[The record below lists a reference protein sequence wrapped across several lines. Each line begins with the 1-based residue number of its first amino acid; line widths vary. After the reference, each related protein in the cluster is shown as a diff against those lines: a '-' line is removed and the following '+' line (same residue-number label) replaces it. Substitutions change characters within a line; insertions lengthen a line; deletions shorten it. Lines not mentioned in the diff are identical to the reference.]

1 MEWQGW
7 FTIAL
12 TAGTL
17 LTLIFTRLSTD
28 FVMMTVLAVLAA
40 VGILTPDEA
49 IAGFS
54 NAGLLTVAA
63 MFVVAA
69 GISNSGGVDM
79 IVNHILGKPA
89 TRRAALFRLSA
100 PVILL
105 SSVLNNTPVVAT
117 MIPAVARWSKQ
128 IKQAPSLLM
137 IPLSYASILGGTL
150 TLIGTSTNLVVNGQY
165 QKLTGKEGFGLFD
178 ITLVGLPVA
187 IGGLLAMILLFP
199 RLLPNRRAPEDMLA
213 NKKEYTFEVAVAKGG
228 PLVGKTILEAGLRHL
243 NSIYLVEIEREGHI
257 VTAVPTEERL
267 QAGDRLVFVGDTGS
281 IIDLLRINGLVASDN
296 ADPVIERDAP
306 ERRIIE
312 AIVSPHCEAIGLSIR
327 DSEFR
332 SRYGA
337 VVLAVARNGEHVK
350 GNLGSII
357 LSEGDLLLLEAR
369 PAFVSR
375 QRHEKD
381 FLMINDL
388 EETRPNHSK
397 SLISWIIL
405 AGIVLAATTELTSML
420 VASFVGAGLM
430 IATGCLTMP
439 DARKSVDLSV
449 VMTIAASFTLGTALT
464 KTGAAATLATG
475 ILGFAGTNPLLLL
488 LLIYVSVSILTEII
502 SNNAAAMMMLPVIL
516 AITSKLGLNDVP
528 YVMALIMAASASFAT
543 PLGYQCNLMVQGPG
557 GYKFT
562 DYFKPGIFMNVLC
575 CAITVGVIPFIWP
588 LQG

>member
-7 FTIAL
+7 ITLAL

-17 LTLIFTRLSTD
+17 LTLIFTKLSTD
-28 FVMMTVLAVLAA
+28 FVMMAVLAILA
-40 VGILTPDEA
+40 TLGILTPDEA

-79 IVNHILGKPA
+79 ISRILGNPT
-89 TRRAALFRLSA
+89 TRRGALFRLSA

-117 MIPAVARWSKQ
+117 MIPAVSRWSRQ

-178 ITLVGLPVA
+178 ITLIGLPVA
-187 IGGLLAMILLFP
+187 IGGLLAMIFLFP
-199 RLLPNRRAPEDMLA
+199 YLLPNRKAPKEMLS
-213 NKKEYTFEVAVAKGG
+213 NKKEYTFEVAVAANG
-228 PLVGKTILEAGLRHL
+228 PLVGKTIAEAGLRRL
-243 NSIYLVEIEREGHI
+243 NTIYLVEIEREGHI
-257 VTAVPTEERL
+257 VTAVPSEERL
-267 QAGDRLVFVGDTGS
+267 QAGDRLVFVGDTSS
-281 IIDLLRINGLVASDN
+281 IIDVLRINGLVASDSSN
-296 ADPVIERDAP
+296 PVLERDAP

-312 AIVSPHCEAIGLSIR
+312 AIVSPYCDAIGLSIR

-332 SRYGA
+332 GRYGA

-388 EETRPNHSK
+388 EETRPNHGK
-397 SLISWIIL
+397 SLVSWIIL
-405 AGIVLAATTELTSML
+405 AGIVLAATTEVTSML
-420 VASFVGAGLM
+420 VASLVGAGLM
-430 IATGCLTMP
+430 VATGCCTMP
-439 DARKSVDLSV
+439 DARKSIDLSV
-449 VMTIAASFTLGTALT
+449 VMTIAGSFTLGTALT
-464 KTGAAATLATG
+464 KTGAAATVANG
-475 ILGFAGTNPLLLL
+475 ILAFAGTDPLLLL
-488 LLIYVSVSILTEII
+488 LLIYISVSVLTEII

-528 YVMALIMAASASFAT
+528 YVMALMMAASASFAT

-562 DYFKPGIFMNVLC
+562 DYFKPGIFMNILC
-575 CAITVGVIPFIWP
+575 CIITIGVIPFIWP

>member
-1 MEWQGW
+1 MDWQGW
-7 FTIAL
+7 LTLGL

-17 LTLIFTRLSTD
+17 LTLVFTRLSTD
-28 FVMMTVLAVLAA
+28 FVMMGTLVILATL
-40 VGILTPDEA
+40 GILTPDEA

-54 NAGLLTVAA
+54 NSGLLTVAA
-63 MFVVAA
+63 MFVIAA

-79 IVNHILGKPA
+79 IVRHVLGTPI
-89 TRRAALFRLSA
+89 TRQGALLRLSA

-128 IKQAPSLLM
+128 IKQSPSLLM
-137 IPLSYASILGGTL
+137 MPLSYASILGGTL

-187 IGGLLAMILLFP
+187 IGGLLAMVFLFP
-199 RLLPNRRAPEDMLA
+199 RLLPSRKAPDELLS
-213 NKKEYTFEVAVAKGG
+213 NKKEYTFEVAVANNG
-228 PLVGKTILEAGLRHL
+228 PLVGKSVAEAGLRNL
-243 NSIYLVEIEREGHI
+243 NTIYLVEIERDGHI
-257 VTAVPTEERL
+257 VTAVPSEERL
-267 QAGDRLVFVGDTGS
+267 QSGDRLVFVGDTHS
-281 IIDLLRINGLVASDN
+281 IIDILRINGLVASDST
-296 ADPVIERDAP
+296 DPVIERDAP

-312 AIVSPHCEAIGLSIR
+312 AIVSPHCDSIGLSIR

-332 SRYGA
+332 ARYGA

-375 QRHEKD
+375 QRHVKD
-381 FLMINDL
+381 FLMVNDL
-388 EETRPNHSK
+388 EENRPNHAR
-397 SLISWIIL
+397 SLVSWAIL
-405 AGIVLAATTELTSML
+405 AMIVLSATTGLTSML
-420 VASFVGAGLM
+420 VASFIGAGLM
-430 IATGCLTMP
+430 VATGCLTMP
-439 DARKSVDLSV
+439 DARKSIDLSV

-464 KTGAAATLATG
+464 KTGAAEFLANG
-475 ILGFAGTNPLLLL
+475 ILGHAGTNPLLLL
-488 LLIYVSVSILTEII
+488 LLLYISVSVLTEII
-502 SNNAAAMMMLPVIL
+502 SNNAAAMMMLPIVL

-528 YVMALIMAASASFAT
+528 YVMTLMMAASASFAT

-557 GYKFT
+557 GYRFT
-562 DYFKPGIFMNVLC
+562 DYFKPGIFMNMLC
-575 CAITVGVIPFIWP
+575 CIITVSVVPWIWP
-588 LQG
+588 LV